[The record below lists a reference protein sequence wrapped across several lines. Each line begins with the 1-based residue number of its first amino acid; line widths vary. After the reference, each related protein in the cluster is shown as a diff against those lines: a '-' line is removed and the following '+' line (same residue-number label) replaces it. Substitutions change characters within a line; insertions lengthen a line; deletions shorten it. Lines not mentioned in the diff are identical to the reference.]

1 MRTTKRLSLS
11 VMIIAMILVLSV
23 LMGACG
29 TGATTTAATT
39 KAATTAATTA
49 ASGTTA
55 ATTTAAKTWKPTQ
68 GITLVVPYGAGGS
81 SDLLTRAVEKVWSKY
96 CDQPVTVSL
105 KPGGGGVTGNLFVA
119 NAKPDGYTLAMA
131 FGSGSEIVMPYI
143 QPVEYKPLEQ
153 LRPIARISIHSVAV
167 AVPASSPY
175 KSVKDVIDDAKNNKK
190 SITAASSTAAGSV
203 DFVMRGIGKVGG
215 IDLIPIPHSGT
226 GPAMTTLLGGQT
238 DIGGGHPADLAA
250 HLKSG
255 KVRAIGIA
263 LNQRD
268 PAMPD
273 VPTLIEQG
281 INFFTWGSIKGVAG
295 PKGLP
300 DEIVAYYE
308 DLFKKISEDAEF
320 KKLMAD
326 MLQPILYLNAK
337 DFTANLVQATAD
349 YRKLSDE
356 LGIKEAIAAEQKAT
370 TTAATTTVKK

>member
-11 VMIIAMILVLSV
+11 VMIIAMILVLSM

-39 KAATTAATTA
+39 TKAATTATTA
-49 ASGTTA
+49 GGSTA

-68 GITLVVPYGAGGS
+68 GVTLVVPYGAGGS

-96 CDQPVTVSL
+96 CDQPVTVAL
-105 KPGGGGVTGNLFVA
+105 KPGGGGVTGNIFVA
-119 NAKPDGYTLAMA
+119 NSKPDGYTLAMA
-131 FGSGSEIVMPYI
+131 FGSGSEIVMPYV
-143 QPVEYKPLEQ
+143 QPVEYKPFEQ
-153 LRPIARISIHSVAV
+153 LRPIARISIHSVAI
-167 AVPASSPY
+167 AVPATSPF
-175 KSVKDVIDDAKNNKK
+175 KSLKEVLDDAKAKNK
-190 SITAASSTAAGSV
+190 SITAASSTAAGAV
-203 DFVMRGIGKVGG
+203 DFVIRGIAKRSGVEV
-215 IDLIPIPHSGT
+215 IPIPHSGS
-226 GPAMTTLLGGQT
+226 GPAMTSLLGGQT

-255 KVRAIGIA
+255 KIRALGIA
-263 LNQRD
+263 LDVRD

-273 VPTLIEQG
+273 IPTLIEQG
-281 INFFTWGSIKGVAG
+281 INLNTWGSVKGVAG

-326 MLQPILYLNAK
+326 MLQPILYQNSK
-337 DFTANLVQATAD
+337 DFTAFLLKATED
-349 YRKLSDE
+349 YKKLSDE
-356 LGIKEAIAAEQKAT
+356 LGIKEAIAAEQAKAT
-370 TTAATTTVKK
+370 TTAATTK